1 MNFKAILST
10 LALTTAMLTFTHN
23 TPVFA
28 SEQNA
33 APAIQGTP
41 TINLELKNTSRPLRA
56 TCCQRS
62 LRSGSRSWLHQ

>member
-10 LALTTAMLTFTHN
+10 LAVTTAMLTFTHN

-33 APAIQGTP
+33 APAIQG
-41 TINLELKNTSRPLRA
+41 L
-56 TCCQRS
+56 S
-62 LRSGSRSWLHQ
+62 LIHI